1 MPIHTHNEQNQN
13 QKWDAEISSNDSV
26 CYLSRHKVTLVSA
39 DRDGTV
45 AVRLRGR
52 ERTLKLI
59 STARGLASSCSYK
72 LSRNTLTGSVP
83 CGRCRSGT
91 SCWVSCWKHE
101 RTVGC
106 IIRLVSM
113 RDKWKLSWWE
123 FIWFLWA
130 EYKCHVWLSVLYELY
145 WIKTGKDGGLRKNVP
160 TLMERRGDVDNE
172 SGCFHFQELR
182 SADEDLCFHLILISP
197 AHGDKSGLWS
207 SLTLQVSILTSM

>member
-1 MPIHTHNEQNQN
+1 MRRWNQLQWFCLLFN
-13 QKWDAEISSNDSV
+13 ASQSDVSF
-26 CYLSRHKVTLVSA
+26 CRSRWNS
-39 DRDGTV
+39 R
-45 AVRLRGR
+45 R
-52 ERTLKLI
+52 
-59 STARGLASSCSYK
+59 STAGSRAYTQTDIEGTGFSFK
-72 LSRNTLTGSVP
+72 LLLQTRNTLTGSVS

-160 TLMERRGDVDNE
+160 TLMERRGDVENE

-182 SADEDLCFHLILISP
+182 SADEDLCFPPNI
-197 AHGDKSGLWS
+197 DFSGPRR
-207 SLTLQVSILTSM
+207 